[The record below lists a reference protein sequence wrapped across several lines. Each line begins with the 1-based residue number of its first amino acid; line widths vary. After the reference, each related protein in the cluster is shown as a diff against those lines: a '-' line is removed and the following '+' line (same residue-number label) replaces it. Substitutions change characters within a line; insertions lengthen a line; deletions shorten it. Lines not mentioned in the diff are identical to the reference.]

1 MTSNDANQQQQLKDE
16 IIYFKNRLNILEKKK
31 LNEMLKYED
40 RIRDLEES
48 IDSLK
53 NEQRKEVDRLES
65 NYSKNINDLEAQIS
79 KQRERTIKLINEK
92 DAEVER
98 FKTQNISNSESAS
111 LRSIQKA

>member
-1 MTSNDANQQQQLKDE
+1 
-16 IIYFKNRLNILEKKK
+16 
-31 LNEMLKYED
+31 MLKYED

-111 LRSIQKA
+111 GAASSNDVNSEDVSRNHTRNQDSNY